1 MSGKDRRSA
10 GNPTEA
16 DSPIRGFLASAF
28 ALSSPP
34 LSAAVEEAELPVG
47 DLNLGLA
54 AGFGLIT
61 ISLIVLVSGLLWS
74 ATRRLRNLPDDPSSL
89 RRLIVAGLAGAGVG
103 VVLAALA
110 VATG

>member
-1 MSGKDRRSA
+1 M
-10 GNPTEA
+10 
-16 DSPIRGFLASAF
+16 
-28 ALSSPP
+28 
-34 LSAAVEEAELPVG
+34 G

-74 ATRRLRNLPDDPSSL
+74 ATRRLRNLPDDPPIL

-103 VVLAALA
+103 VVVAALA